1 LLTVQSVQLLT
12 WQGRTLTWQG
22 RTLMWQV
29 LSWQTVGSCEVKSF
43 LDTWHIFDKWDG
55 ATWPRHGLPHGTV
68 FNLVWLLK
76 LYGVHGDRTPDLP
89 PWWSAFTR
97 CGLPI
102 AHALFLIIYMVLFI
116 FKFELCYGLG
126 AVRAGAKPQPPF
138 ICGSPYDHTACVS
151 NGFKAP
157 RLDTCRLPIR
167 LGT

>member
-1 LLTVQSVQLLT
+1 
-12 WQGRTLTWQG
+12 
-22 RTLMWQV
+22 V

-55 ATWPRHGLPHGTV
+55 ATWPRHGLPRGTV
-68 FNLVWLLK
+68 FNFWLFK
-76 LYGVHGDRTPDLP
+76 IIWSPWGSNPDLP

-102 AHALFLIIYMVLFI
+102 AHALFLIIYMVSFI

-138 ICGSPYDHTACVS
+138 TCGSPYDHMRVC
-151 NGFKAP
+151 FKWIQSPAH
-157 RLDTCRLPIR
+157 LDTCRLPISLKLSPFVCGGRGHMAMRPTTLR
-167 LGT
+167 LGG